1 MTLQITGG
9 TLKGRRIQTTTSN
22 ATRPTT
28 EILRQAV
35 FNKLQHVIE
44 DAVFLDLFAGSGSM
58 GIEAL
63 SRGASLSVFVEMQ
76 RGVSS
81 IIKKNLETLDLV
93 DSSEVFVM
101 DACRAIDHL
110 IKKKYCFDL
119 VYIDPPYGDTKSEKR
134 SAIAIMH
141 ILKAIDGS
149 SLLNAGGKILLEFTS
164 CFEEGKTEYEKA
176 TLENLKWLQSK
187 KYGRSTLYTIA

>member
-9 TLKGRRIQTTTSN
+9 IFKGRRIQTIASN

-35 FNKLQHVIE
+35 FNKLQHVVE
-44 DAVFLDLFAGSGSM
+44 DAVFLDLYAGSGSM

-63 SRGASLSVFVEMQ
+63 SRGAKKSVFVEMQ
-76 RGVSS
+76 RNTSNV
-81 IIKKNLETLDLV
+81 IKKNIKTLELEEF
-93 DSSEVFVM
+93 SEVFVM

-110 IKKKYCFDL
+110 IKKEYCFDL
-119 VYIDPPYGDTKSEKR
+119 VYIDPPYGDAKSEKK
-134 SAIAIMH
+134 SAMAIMN
-141 ILKAIDGS
+141 ILKAIDSS

-164 CFEEGKTEYEKA
+164 YFDEEEAVNEKA